1 MVWQE
6 IQTEI
11 LIRKLTGCI
20 ASFGQD
26 IDTNFIMGLGKVK
39 DKIIILLD
47 IEKVLTAEDLEIV
60 KQAASK

>member
-1 MVWQE
+1 MP
-6 IQTEI
+6 
-11 LIRKLTGCI
+11 
-20 ASFGQD
+20 SYFGQD